1 MSRAIVKMVIILLM
15 ISLAVHAQ
23 EEPESD
29 SWENI
34 PLEDLENMDA
44 ADLAENWEKLSEQ
57 YGVELSRCEKN
68 CRFEGG
74 MIYNEPLKQGVPV
87 SSLAGFSAEAL
98 PEPD

>member
-44 ADLAENWEKLSEQ
+44 ADLAENWEKL
-57 YGVELSRCEKN
+57 
-68 CRFEGG
+68 
-74 MIYNEPLKQGVPV
+74 
-87 SSLAGFSAEAL
+87 
-98 PEPD
+98 